1 VKSLL
6 ILRHAKSSWKNPDL
20 PDHDRP
26 LNKRGK
32 NDAPRMGKLLR
43 KENLI
48 PDVIISSTAMRAY
61 ATAKEV
67 AKACG
72 YKGEVMR
79 DRSLYAAGPKAYFE
93 VVSCLSNNYHRVL
106 VVGHNP
112 SIEELV
118 EIVTGEI
125 QTMPTCSLAY
135 LKLQIN
141 KWSEMDYETT
151 KGQLLDKYL
160 V

>member
-1 VKSLL
+1 
-6 ILRHAKSSWKNPDL
+6 
-20 PDHDRP
+20 
-26 LNKRGK
+26 
-32 NDAPRMGKLLR
+32 
-43 KENLI
+43 
-48 PDVIISSTAMRAY
+48 MRY
-61 ATAKEV
+61 
-67 AKACG
+67 
-72 YKGEVMR
+72 
-79 DRSLYAAGPKAYFE
+79 RSLYAAGPKAYFE

-112 SIEELV
+112 DIEELV
-118 EIVTGEI
+118 EIITGAI